1 MKILTLTLLA
11 LFNIY
16 AQSIDLEN
24 IKADSVKDFLTTHEE
39 LSQLEPSCTGIEY
52 NFGEP
57 LEPVCDDFTIEGKIF
72 TNEDFRFHTKT
83 YILNFTKEDF
93 FNGLTT
99 FAPSEI
105 WSGTSKFQAKYNME
119 TTDINYASDE
129 STIKI
134 NDIVFLDLKVIL
146 IKKLI
151 TKNIPVGF
159 VVKNLDREKGIVA
172 FSYLKQN
179 ESKGVQY
186 LKVKD
191 IEGGMVEIKHDTRY
205 LSGKSFRDKH
215 LYGRFHEKL
224 MDDFYENLETLIQSK
239 KE

>member
-1 MKILTLTLLA
+1 M
-11 LFNIY
+11 
-16 AQSIDLEN
+16 DLES
-24 IKADSVKDFLTTHEE
+24 IPADSVKDFLTTNDEQA
-39 LSQLEPSCTGIEY
+39 QLEPSCTGIEY
-52 NFGEP
+52 NFGEL
-57 LEPVCDDFTIEGKIF
+57 LEPVCDDFTVEGKTF

-93 FNGLTT
+93 FNSLTT
-99 FAPSEI
+99 FSPSEI
-105 WSGTSKFQAKYNME
+105 WNGTSKFQAKYNME
-119 TTDINYASDE
+119 STDINYSGDE
-129 STIKI
+129 AITVQV
-134 NDIVFLDLKVIL
+134 NDIIFLDLKVIL

-186 LKVKD
+186 LKIKD
-191 IEGGMVEIKHDTRY
+191 IPGGMVEIKHDTRY

-224 MDDFYENLETLIQSK
+224 IDDFYENLETLIQSK